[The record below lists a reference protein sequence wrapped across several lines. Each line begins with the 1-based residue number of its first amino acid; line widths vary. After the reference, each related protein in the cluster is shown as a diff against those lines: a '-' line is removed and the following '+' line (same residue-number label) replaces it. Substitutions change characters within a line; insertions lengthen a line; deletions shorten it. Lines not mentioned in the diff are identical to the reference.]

1 MDGARTVC
9 CGNIIVSTRNYN
21 IEYKIVYNFGH
32 EVMLSFRNAIFLTFR
47 TVEMATRSSTVRGN
61 KPAAPKRKLVS
72 TQAVVRDVR
81 DRIASQSLLPGS
93 RIPEE
98 DLAQHYGITR
108 AKARE
113 VLATLEDRGLVERVP
128 NKGAVVVP
136 VDMQTTY
143 RLYEVREALDGLSV
157 RLAMKNARS
166 EDWKELQQW
175 LGPPFE
181 ESLRNGD
188 IEGHVDTIMRFR
200 YRITE
205 LAGNPILSDLI
216 ERIYERTRVT
226 MRRVAVLPGRA
237 EAGIKQY
244 RELLAAMM
252 RGDADAAERC
262 VRELNSSAREYILRY
277 KEYL

>member
-1 MDGARTVC
+1 
-9 CGNIIVSTRNYN
+9 
-21 IEYKIVYNFGH
+21 
-32 EVMLSFRNAIFLTFR
+32 
-47 TVEMATRSSTVRGN
+47 MATRTKSAPSD
-61 KPAAPKRKLVS
+61 KPATAKRKLIS
-72 TQAVVRDVR
+72 TQAVVLDVR
-81 DRIASQSLLPGS
+81 DRIAAQALLPGS

-113 VLATLEDRGLVERVP
+113 VLATLEDRGLVQRVP
-128 NKGAVVVP
+128 NKGAIVVP

-157 RLAMKNARS
+157 RLAMQNARP
-166 EDWKELQQW
+166 EDWKELQEW

-181 ESLRNGD
+181 QSLRDGD
-188 IEGHVDTIMRFR
+188 IEEHVDTIMRFR
-200 YRITE
+200 YRVTS

-262 VRELNSSAREYILRY
+262 VRELNTSAREYIQRY